1 LLTVNPLLSPPR
13 GLSIL
18 TTFEWGLFNLAKK
31 IVSVLLEKLD
41 RKKGKTQYKKLE
53 VIQQVI
59 QPRIKSK
66 SELPAG
72 E

>member
-1 LLTVNPLLSPPR
+1 MWHLAYRKSSIKPPG
-13 GLSIL
+13 GLFIL
-18 TTFEWGLFNLAKK
+18 TTFEWGLFTLAKK

-53 VIQQVI
+53 VIQ
-59 QPRIKSK
+59 PRIKYK

>member
-1 LLTVNPLLSPPR
+1 MNNHICISNIKANT
-13 GLSIL
+13 GDK
-18 TTFEWGLFNLAKK
+18 LAKK

-53 VIQQVI
+53 VIQ
-59 QPRIKSK
+59 PRIKYK